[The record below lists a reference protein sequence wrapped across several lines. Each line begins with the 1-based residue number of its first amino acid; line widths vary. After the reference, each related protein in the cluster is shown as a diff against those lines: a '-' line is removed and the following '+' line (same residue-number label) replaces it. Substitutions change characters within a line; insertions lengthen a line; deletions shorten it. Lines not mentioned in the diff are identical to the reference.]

1 MRKWGNVYHS
11 HPLNAWFSLYQCFDF
26 FHSQARS
33 SDLSK
38 SRKPLRHNYFSSA
51 KYLMVRTIWLV

>member
-11 HPLNAWFSLYQCFDF
+11 HSLNAWFSLSQCFDF
-26 FHSQARS
+26 FHSRARS
-33 SDLSK
+33 FAFTK
-38 SRKPLRHNYFSSA
+38 SRKPSKINYFSSA